1 MWFFAKLHV
10 VVPPLRFRHAAHP
23 LQDHPLAHAT
33 NHLIDLLPL
42 PERQRLLARCEQV
55 PLVMS
60 EVLGRAAQTTC
71 FAYFPVDGFISQVA
85 QLDGRL
91 VLEVGMVGR
100 EGLLGAQLALG
111 VALEPLHA
119 MVQSPGHA
127 WRVAADVFCALLQDC
142 PALKVGVHRYLCV
155 LMAQRTSLAACHR
168 FHTIGPRLAR
178 WLLMTQDRSEAA
190 SFHVT
195 HQYLAYLL
203 GVRRVGITTAA
214 GSLQRK
220 GLITYHRGE
229 VTVLDRHGLAAVA
242 CTCYAA
248 DRSVYSALMT

>member
-1 MWFFAKLHV
+1 MT
-10 VVPPLRFRHAAHP
+10 HAS
-23 LQDHPLAHAT
+23 

-42 PERQRLLARCEQV
+42 PERQRFLARCEQV

-60 EVLGRAAQTTC
+60 EVLGRAARPTC

-111 VALEPLHA
+111 VAQEPLHA

-127 WRVAADVFCALLQDC
+127 WRMAADAFCTLLQDS
-142 PALKVGVHRYLCV
+142 PALKEGVHRYLYV

-178 WLLMTQDRSEAA
+178 WLLMTQDRSDAP

-220 GLITYHRGE
+220 GLIAYHRGE
-229 VTVLDRHGLAAVA
+229 VTVLDRRGLAAMA
-242 CTCYAA
+242 CSCYAA
-248 DRSVYSALMT
+248 DRAVYSTLIS

>member
-1 MWFFAKLHV
+1 MT
-10 VVPPLRFRHAAHP
+10 HAS
-23 LQDHPLAHAT
+23 
-33 NHLIDLLPL
+33 NHLIDLLPSA
-42 PERQRLLARCEQV
+42 ERRRFLARCEPV

-60 EVLGRAAQTTC
+60 EVLGSAARTTC
-71 FAYFPVDGFISQVA
+71 FAYFPVDGFISLVA
-85 QLDGRL
+85 QIDGRL

-111 VALEPLHA
+111 VAQEPLHA

-127 WRVAADVFCALLQDC
+127 WRMAADDFSAVLQDH
-142 PALKVGVHRYLCV
+142 PALHAAVNRYLYV

-178 WLLMTQDRSEAA
+178 WLLMTQDRSDAS

-229 VTVLDRHGLAAVA
+229 VTVLDRGGLAAVA
-242 CTCYAA
+242 CSCYAA
-248 DRSVYSALMT
+248 DRAVYSTLMS

>member
-1 MWFFAKLHV
+1 M
-10 VVPPLRFRHAAHP
+10 
-23 LQDHPLAHAT
+23 AHAH
-33 NHLIDLLPL
+33 NHLIELLPL
-42 PERQRLLARCEQV
+42 PERQRFFARCVQV

-60 EVLGRAAQTTC
+60 EVLGRAAQPTC
-71 FAYFPVDGFISQVA
+71 FAYFPVDGYISQVA
-85 QLDGRL
+85 QIDGRL

-111 VALEPLHA
+111 VTQEPLHA

-127 WRVAADVFCALLQDC
+127 WRMAADAFCALLQDS
-142 PALKVGVHRYLCV
+142 PALKEGVHRYLYV

-178 WLLMTQDRSEAA
+178 WLLMTQDRSDAP

-229 VTVLDRHGLAAVA
+229 VTVVDRCGLAAVA
-242 CTCYAA
+242 CSCYAA
-248 DRSVYSALMT
+248 DRSVYSALMS

>member
-1 MWFFAKLHV
+1 M
-10 VVPPLRFRHAAHP
+10 
-23 LQDHPLAHAT
+23 AHAG
-33 NHLIDLLPL
+33 NHLIELLPL
-42 PERQRLLARCEQV
+42 NERMRFLTRCVQV

-60 EVLGRAAQTTC
+60 EVLARAAQPTH

-85 QLDGRL
+85 QIDGRL
-91 VLEVGMVGR
+91 ALEVGMVGR
-100 EGLLGAQLALG
+100 EGMLGAQLALG
-111 VALEPLHA
+111 VVQEPLHA

-127 WRVAADVFCALLQDC
+127 WRMAADDFCSLLQDS
-142 PALKVGVHRYLCV
+142 PAMQAGVNQYLCV

-178 WLLMTQDRSEAA
+178 WLLMAQDRSDAS

-195 HQYLAYLL
+195 HKFLAYLL

-220 GLITYHRGE
+220 GLIAYHRGQ
-229 VTVLDRHGLAAVA
+229 VTVLDHGGLAAVA
-242 CTCYAA
+242 CSCYAA
-248 DRSVYSALMT
+248 DRSVYAALMS